1 MEELLY
7 FAGGFGLL
15 IMGFLKM
22 RSKVAG
28 AKAEASLA
36 KTTAR
41 AEKLNQEFEELNAK
55 ADALRK
61 EEVKPTE
68 MSAEDFWKDKLQ

>member
-15 IMGFLKM
+15 LMGFLKM
-22 RSKVAG
+22 RGKVAG
-28 AKAEASLA
+28 AKAEASLS
-36 KTTAR
+36 KTAAS
-41 AEKLNQEFEELNAK
+41 AEKLDQEFKELNAK

-68 MSAEDFWKDKLQ
+68 LSAEDFWKDKLQ